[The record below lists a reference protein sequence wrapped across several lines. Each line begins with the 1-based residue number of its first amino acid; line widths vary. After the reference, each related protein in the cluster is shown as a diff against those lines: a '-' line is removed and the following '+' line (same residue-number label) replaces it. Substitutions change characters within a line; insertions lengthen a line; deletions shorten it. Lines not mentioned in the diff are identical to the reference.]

1 MHSRAER
8 WKVESHWRS
17 DEFWVIKL
25 ACLTFIFETSPLPF
39 ITDLDFWWLTL
50 SMSYLLPE
58 TPIVQILFS
67 LYTLAQCVRK
77 KSGVVWNWYDC
88 QRMFPWSA
96 NRPLHRQRF
105 LYLAICRQMPS
116 VWFWSNWELATKC
129 YHSYSS
135 LTSFL
140 PSRVIWVWSL
150 ALNTIIRAHSS
161 SHTRAEGGLSK
172 IGGNT
177 RELAVRLRSNTFF
190 FLSGFLHRGQRLFR
204 Q

>member
-1 MHSRAER
+1 MVIDIVNVVFVAGNADCPNIVLALHTCSVCTKEK
-8 WKVESHWRS
+8 WGGVELIWLSTHVS
-17 DEFWVIKL
+17 LIGKPPASQTAISLFGHL
-25 ACLTFIFETSPLPF
+25 SPNAFRLV
-39 ITDLDFWWLTL
+39 L
-50 SMSYLLPE
+50 
-58 TPIVQILFS
+58 VQLR
-67 LYTLAQCVRK
+67 TC
-77 KSGVVWNWYDC
+77 
-88 QRMFPWSA
+88 
-96 NRPLHRQRF
+96 
-105 LYLAICRQMPS
+105 
-116 VWFWSNWELATKC
+116 KC

-150 ALNTIIRAHSS
+150 TLNTIIRAHSS

>member
-1 MHSRAER
+1 
-8 WKVESHWRS
+8 
-17 DEFWVIKL
+17 
-25 ACLTFIFETSPLPF
+25 
-39 ITDLDFWWLTL
+39 
-50 SMSYLLPE
+50 MSYLLPE

-67 LYTLAQCVRK
+67 LYTLAQCVR

-177 RELAVRLRSNTFF
+177 RELAVRLRSNTFYF
-190 FLSGFLHRGQRLFR
+190 FLAFCTVAKDCLDNNTANYSRHIFAHVPVRSFGVTPTLSIVTVWNEKTTNLAACFVSSRSGS
-204 Q
+204 